1 MEQQS
6 SDLDKIRKGIEHLLR
21 LNRHFV
27 LFKHPNESEIFS
39 FIADDKGDKTYVFQ
53 PFHGNELRLNGFLL
67 AAEDWSSYPLPNES
81 LELSST
87 TTQTASLYMNQT
99 DFESYVDFIRKCISR
114 GEITKCVAA
123 RLIKAAKPDDFNAF
137 NTFVKMCSKY
147 PKAYCYLAQTPVGM
161 WMGATPELLL
171 KTNGNKAYT
180 MSLAGTKS
188 STDISPWTDKEYEE
202 QSIVTEYIKN
212 QLARENIP
220 LIKLSEVCE
229 VKAGHLKH
237 LKTDIQFEAS
247 PKALK
252 ALHPTPAVCGIPMAT
267 AQQIIKDKENNQR
280 ALYAGYLGL
289 EESDSSYYVNLRCM
303 RIAKKHIDIF
313 VGAGITKDSN
323 PYSEWQETA
332 AKAET
337 MKNILN

>member
-6 SDLDKIRKGIEHLLR
+6 SDLDKIRKGVEHLLR
-21 LNRHFV
+21 MNRYFV
-27 LFKHPNESEIFS
+27 LFRHPNESEIYS
-39 FIADDKGDKTYVFQ
+39 FIADDKGNTTYVFQ
-53 PFHGNELRLNGFLL
+53 PFHGDELRLKGFLL
-67 AAEDWSSYPLPNES
+67 NAEDWSSYPLPKES
-81 LELSST
+81 LEMSSVALHT
-87 TTQTASLYMNQT
+87 PSVYMSQSE
-99 DFESYVDFIRKCISR
+99 FESYVDFIRKCISR

-123 RLIKAAKPDDFNAF
+123 RLIKAEKPNNFNPF
-137 NTFVKMCSKY
+137 STFVEMCSKH
-147 PKAYCYLAQTPVGM
+147 PKAYCYLAQTPVGI

-188 STDISPWTDKEYEE
+188 NTDISPWTDKEYEE
-202 QSIVTEYIKN
+202 QSIVTEYIKSK
-212 QLARENIP
+212 LASENIP
-220 LIKLSEVCE
+220 IVQLSGISE

-252 ALHPTPAVCGIPMAT
+252 ALHPTPAVCGIPVAT
-267 AQQIIKDKENNQR
+267 AQQIIKEKENNQR
-280 ALYAGYLGL
+280 ALYTGYLGL
-289 EESDSSYYVNLRCM
+289 EEDNASYYVNLRCM
-303 RIAKKHIDIF
+303 RIANEHIDIF
-313 VGAGITKDSN
+313 VGAGITKDSD
-323 PYSEWQETA
+323 PLAEWQETA